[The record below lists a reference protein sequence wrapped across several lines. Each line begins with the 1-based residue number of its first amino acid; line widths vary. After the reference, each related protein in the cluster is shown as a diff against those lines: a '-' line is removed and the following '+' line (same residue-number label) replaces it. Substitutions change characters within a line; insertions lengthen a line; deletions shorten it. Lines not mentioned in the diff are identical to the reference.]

1 MADHYVDKFLM
12 GLLQY
17 VNVHSVTICFH
28 LSPFLP
34 AGLIEKTIATK
45 SAKIYT
51 DRIAGNWVMSRG
63 APLGGIYL
71 LKLEG
76 EQVLWKRLITS

>member
-1 MADHYVDKFLM
+1 MAVHYVDKFLM

-17 VNVHSVTICFH
+17 VNVHSGAICFH
-28 LSPFLP
+28 LPPFLP

-63 APLGGIYL
+63 GPLGGIYL
-71 LKLEG
+71 LKLG
-76 EQVLWKRLITS
+76 GNRCSGKGL